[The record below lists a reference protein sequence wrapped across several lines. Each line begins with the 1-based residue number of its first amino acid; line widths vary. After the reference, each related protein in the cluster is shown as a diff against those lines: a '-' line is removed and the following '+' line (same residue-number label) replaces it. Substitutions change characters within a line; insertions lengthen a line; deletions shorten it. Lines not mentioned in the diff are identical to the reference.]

1 MGNSKQLFY
10 TSIEFSVASLY
21 YTTIFID
28 YVQGHLIFLVV
39 TLFYRRELFASLGS
53 ISFDKKYSTFIDPIG
68 MYCCRFIFH
77 NKWASVILPAF
88 KTNNTTINEHNNN
101 KQCEQ
106 VHIFFIA
113 FPVYELCADDT
124 EFNSDVK
131 VHIGFG
137 TEEQYSIM
145 GWHWLLDV
153 ARFKT

>member
-1 MGNSKQLFY
+1 MCVSVLGKSPLASAIPHVHSFAKGNSKQLFY

-77 NKWASVILPAF
+77 NK
-88 KTNNTTINEHNNN
+88 
-101 KQCEQ
+101 
-106 VHIFFIA
+106 
-113 FPVYELCADDT
+113 
-124 EFNSDVK
+124 
-131 VHIGFG
+131 
-137 TEEQYSIM
+137 
-145 GWHWLLDV
+145 
-153 ARFKT
+153 

>member
-1 MGNSKQLFY
+1 MSVLGKSPLASAIPHVHSFAMGNSKQLFY

-77 NKWASVILPAF
+77 NK
-88 KTNNTTINEHNNN
+88 
-101 KQCEQ
+101 
-106 VHIFFIA
+106 
-113 FPVYELCADDT
+113 
-124 EFNSDVK
+124 
-131 VHIGFG
+131 
-137 TEEQYSIM
+137 
-145 GWHWLLDV
+145 
-153 ARFKT
+153 